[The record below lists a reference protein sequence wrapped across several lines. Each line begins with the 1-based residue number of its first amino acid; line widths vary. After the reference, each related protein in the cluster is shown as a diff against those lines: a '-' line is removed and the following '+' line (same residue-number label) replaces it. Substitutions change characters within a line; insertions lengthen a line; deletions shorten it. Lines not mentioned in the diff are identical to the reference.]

1 MKNHSLK
8 ALSLAVATLLL
19 QSQAQAAPTEAQ
31 LSGVKLYGDVTIA
44 KDSVTSW
51 GPWTEFEP
59 PAAGAPPLGQLP
71 NTAELYRTLARAS
84 APELIGFAG
93 VYTQVRTG
101 EGLGFADPYTIG
113 LNGTPTKVSQDGS
126 FLPDSFVL
134 QVTGT
139 NAGNYP
145 LPTSVPLT
153 LQDGVYVSSLTPTTE
168 GLTTLALLTN
178 PDDPIDAQASQVSF
192 YQLVSYL
199 GSPDGP
205 SPQVLLQT
213 GVIGYATSAADMA
226 NLQSGKVKATYTGY
240 ALTFEAGF
248 VPLIMHV
255 DFGASTWDATVNN
268 GANTN
273 GTAGFHVD
281 KGRIDGSLLS
291 TTASSSFTSTT
302 PGLITNATMGGSLFG
317 TQAAAVGGNYNVTQ
331 NGTQYSAT
339 YAGVKSAT
347 PAPTVT
353 TPSTPTGVS
362 LR

>member
-8 ALSLAVATLLL
+8 MLSLAVATLLL

-31 LSGVKLYGDVTIA
+31 LNGVKLYGDVTIA

-84 APELIGFAG
+84 APELIGFAS

-153 LQDGVYVSSLTPTTE
+153 LQDGVYVSSLTPTPE
-168 GLTTLALLTN
+168 GRTTLALLTN

-192 YQLVSYL
+192 YQLLSYL

-213 GVIGYATSAADMA
+213 GVIGYTTSAADMA

-248 VPLIMHV
+248 VPLSMPV
-255 DFGASTWDATVNN
+255 DFGASTWSATVNN
-268 GANTN
+268 GGNAN
-273 GTAGFHVD
+273 GTAGFTT
-281 KGRIDGSLLS
+281 GGIINGASFT
-291 TTASSSFTSTT
+291 TTANSTFTSTT
-302 PGLITNATMGGSLFG
+302 GGITTGSMGGSFMG

-331 NGTQYSAT
+331 NGTQYSAPF
-339 YAGVKSAT
+339 AGVKSAT
-347 PAPTVT
+347 PAPTVP
-353 TPSTPTGVS
+353 TPNTPTGGGQ
-362 LR
+362 L

>member
-19 QSQAQAAPTEAQ
+19 QSQAQAAPSEAQ

-44 KDSVTSW
+44 QDSVTSW

-59 PAAGAPPLGQLP
+59 PAAGAPPLAQLP
-71 NTAELYRTLARAS
+71 NTAELYRTLALAA
-84 APELIGFAG
+84 APELIGFAS
-93 VYTQVRTG
+93 VHTQIRTG
-101 EGLGFADPYTIG
+101 EGLAFAAPYTIG
-113 LNGTPTKVSQDGS
+113 LTGTPTKVSLAGS

-134 QVTGT
+134 QVTGA

-145 LPTSVPLT
+145 LPTSIPLT
-153 LQDGVYVSSLTPTTE
+153 LQDGVYVSSLTPTPE
-168 GLTTLALLTN
+168 GRTTLALVTN

-192 YQLVSYL
+192 YQLLSYL
-199 GSPDGP
+199 GAEDGP
-205 SPQVLLQT
+205 SRQVLLQT

-226 NLQSGKVKATYTGY
+226 SLQNGKVKATYTGY
-240 ALTFEAGF
+240 ALTIEAGF
-248 VPLIMHV
+248 VPLIMHM

-281 KGRIDGSLLS
+281 KGRIDGALLS
-291 TTASSSFTSTT
+291 TTASSTFTSTT
-302 PGLITNATMGGSLFG
+302 PGSIAGSMGGSLLG

-331 NGTQYSAT
+331 NGTQYSGS
-339 YAGVKSAT
+339 YAGVQSAT

-353 TPSTPTGVS
+353 TSSTGTGAS
-362 LR
+362 PK